1 MFISNIQEIERSKW
15 MYELKRME
23 LEYVLEVKKF
33 VIIAKKH

>member
-1 MFISNIQEIERSKW
+1 MFISNFQEMERSKW

-33 VIIAKKH
+33 VIVAKKH